1 MAFEGQPIPTT
12 LEPIA
17 GGKISDG
24 KSVRV
29 SVPENTTV
37 ESGGFYLLDGF
48 FGMAIQSVTTE
59 VGETAEVILSV
70 EQAEYET
77 DNIVTTD
84 SFNIGEKVYW
94 DGSKFTTAADD
105 GGAPATA
112 YRFVGR
118 VTVAKDTNN
127 VIWFILGPQV

>member
-1 MAFEGQPIPTT
+1 MAFKGQPVPTT
-12 LEPIA
+12 LETVA

-29 SVPENTTV
+29 SVSESTTIK
-37 ESGGFYLLDGF
+37 SGEFYLLDGF
-48 FGMAIQSVTTE
+48 FGMAMQSVTTE
-59 VGETAEVILSV
+59 VGETGEVILSV

-77 DNIVTTD
+77 DNIVVTD
-84 SFNIGEKVYW
+84 EFNKGDKVYW

-105 GGAPATA
+105 GGSPATA

-118 VTVAKDTNN
+118 VTAAKDINN

>member
-1 MAFEGQPIPTT
+1 MAFKGQPIPTT
-12 LEPIA
+12 LETIA

-29 SVPENTTV
+29 SVPESTAV
-37 ESGGFYLLDGF
+37 ESGEFYLLDGF
-48 FGMAIQSVTTE
+48 FGMAIQSVSTE
-59 VGETAEVILSV
+59 AEETAEVILSV

-105 GGAPATA
+105 GGSPATV
-112 YRFVGR
+112 YRSVGR